1 MKQMEKLGSYVH
13 MRQDS
18 VSHRT
23 QVENRKR
30 KEIRIY
36 THLKK
41 TAWVCVSVGAGKV
54 IQPNSHMEM
63 LFTGAPGGCS
73 AKRHVWEWFVKTC
86 GCHSQLENSK
96 I

>member
-36 THLKK
+36 MHLKK

-54 IQPNSHMEM
+54 IQPNSRMEM

-73 AKRHVWEWFVKTC
+73 AKRHVWECFVKTC

-96 I
+96 M

>member
-1 MKQMEKLGSYVH
+1 MEKLGSYVH

-41 TAWVCVSVGAGKV
+41 TAWVCTSVGAGEV
-54 IQPNSHMEM
+54 IQPVTWKCYSLKLQVGVLLRGMYGNG
-63 LFTGAPGGCS
+63 F
-73 AKRHVWEWFVKTC
+73 
-86 GCHSQLENSK
+86 
-96 I
+96 

>member
-1 MKQMEKLGSYVH
+1 MKQMEKLGSYSY
-13 MRQDS
+13 MKQDS

-41 TAWVCVSVGAGKV
+41 TAWVCISVGAGEV
-54 IQPNSHMEM
+54 TQPVTWKCYS
-63 LFTGAPGGCS
+63 
-73 AKRHVWEWFVKTC
+73 
-86 GCHSQLENSK
+86 LELQVGVLPSGTYGNGL
-96 I
+96 